1 MGKSLDFG
9 TKRFFMFDMDGT
21 LADSMWLWDD
31 FLEIFLESYQ
41 KKIDMEARKMFEEL
55 PLRKSAEYVA
65 KRFGLPLSGED
76 IFREWTTEI
85 QYKYWKELCLKQGAG
100 QYLHYLKENGKK
112 IALVTANHRE
122 LAEGFLDHHDVLRLF
137 DVLVCGDQMEIDK
150 SDPEYYRYALQC
162 VGGAA
167 ENAVLFED
175 TYAALRT
182 AKKIPVDTVIVED
195 LSARQDRNALME
207 KADLY
212 IRHFEHKSLYSFTRE
227 PNDLPIN
234 YRYF

>member
-9 TKRFFMFDMDGT
+9 AKRFFMFDMDGT
-21 LADSMWLWDD
+21 LADSMWLWED

-41 KKIDMEARKMFEEL
+41 KKIDMEARRKFDGL
-55 PLRKSAEYVA
+55 PLRESAEYVA
-65 KRFGLPLSGED
+65 KRYGLPLSGEE
-76 IFREWTTEI
+76 IFREWTIEI

-137 DVLVCGDQMEIDK
+137 DVLVCGDQMETDK
-150 SDPEYYRYALQC
+150 SDPEYYRYALRC
-162 VGGAA
+162 MGGAA
-167 ENAVLFED
+167 EDAVLFED

-195 LSARQDRNALME
+195 FSARQDRDALME

-212 IRHFEHKSLYSFTRE
+212 IRHFEDKSLYSYTRE
-227 PNDLPIN
+227 PNDLPID